1 MTQPIQM
8 VVDTRALCDEM
19 SRLLDAG
26 LDARFTVV
34 GHSMWP
40 TLTHKRDEVILSP
53 LDGEVKRGDIVLFCP
68 TEGRYL
74 LHRVCR
80 VRDGRMVTVGDG
92 NCCRDG
98 EFSTAT
104 IVGRVTKI
112 RRKGHFYPCTDG
124 WYRLRSW
131 VWMALYPV
139 RPLLL
144 KCLRFV
150 AARRGGRHD

>member
-1 MTQPIQM
+1 MTQPTRM
-8 VVDTRALCDEM
+8 PVDNRALFEEI
-19 SRLLDAG
+19 RRVLDVG
-26 LDARFTVV
+26 MDARFTVV

-53 LDGEVKRGDIVLFCP
+53 LDGRVKRGDVVLFCP
-68 TEGRYL
+68 AEGRYL

-80 VRDGRMVTVGDG
+80 VRHGQMVTAGDG
-92 NCCRDG
+92 NCWRDG
-98 EFSTAT
+98 AFSTAT

-112 RRKGHFYPCTDG
+112 GRKGRWYSCTDG
-124 WYRLRSW
+124 WYRLRSRA
-131 VWMALYPV
+131 WMALYPL